1 MAAHPRSRRTALSV
15 VVPAYN
21 VERYL
26 AACLGSVLEQSHR
39 DLEVIV
45 VDDGST
51 DRTGEIADR
60 IAATDERV
68 RVVHQANAGLGAARN
83 IGTRLAV
90 GRYLAFADSDDLVC
104 AGAYERMI
112 GSLEASG
119 SDLAIGT
126 AYRWEGR
133 RTSLTPL
140 MRENHRR
147 DRIGVHLD
155 DAPLLLA
162 DCFAW
167 NKVFRRS
174 FWDDAEL
181 GFPAGVRYEDQ
192 PALTR
197 ALLAAQSIDSLRA
210 PVYLWR
216 IRRDGSSISQQR
228 GDLADLADRVLTK
241 RWSTSYV
248 EEQGSRAV
256 RDQWYRRILAVDL
269 PEYLRRLPD
278 ASPAYW
284 TMLERCLQEFW
295 GGRSVPLHEVRMP
308 CEMRELALVVQAGDR
323 PGAARLLGARPL
335 AA

>member
-1 MAAHPRSRRTALSV
+1 MIPTCHRTALSV
-15 VVPAYN
+15 VVPVYN

-26 AACLGSVLEQSHR
+26 AACLSSVLEQSHR

-51 DRTGEIADR
+51 DRSSEIADR
-60 IAATDERV
+60 FAAADPRV
-68 RVVHQANAGLGAARN
+68 RVVHQRNAGLGAARN
-83 IGTRLAV
+83 AGTRLAV
-90 GRYLAFADSDDLVC
+90 GRYLAFADSDDVVC
-104 AGAYERMI
+104 PGAYEHLI
-112 GSLEASG
+112 GALEATG

-133 RTSLTPL
+133 RTTLTPL
-140 MRENHRR
+140 MKENHRR
-147 DRIGVHLD
+147 DLLGVHLD

-174 FWDDAEL
+174 FWDDAAL
-181 GFPAGVRYEDQ
+181 GFPVGVRYEDQ
-192 PALTR
+192 PTLTR
-197 ALLAAQSIDSLRA
+197 ALLAARSIDSLRM

-228 GDLADLADRVLTK
+228 GDRADLADRIVTK

-256 RDQWYRRILAVDL
+256 RDLWYRRILPVDL

-278 ASPAYW
+278 SSPEYAA
-284 TMLERCLQEFW
+284 MLRSCLAEFW
-295 GGRSVPLHEVRMP
+295 GPGTVPLEEVRLP
-308 CEMRELALVVQAGDR
+308 REMRELALAVRDGFRA
-323 PGAARLLGARPL
+323 PAAA
-335 AA
+335 

>member
-1 MAAHPRSRRTALSV
+1 MLSTTRRRPTALSV
-15 VVPAYN
+15 VVPAFN
-21 VERYL
+21 VDRYL
-26 AACLGSVLEQSHR
+26 PACLTSVLEQSHR

-45 VDDGST
+45 IDDGST

-60 IAATDERV
+60 FAAADPRV

-83 IGTRLAV
+83 AGTRLAV
-90 GRYLAFADSDDLVC
+90 GRYLAFADSDDVVC
-104 AGAYERMI
+104 PGAYEHLI
-112 GSLEASG
+112 GALESTG

-140 MRENHRR
+140 MKENHRR
-147 DRIGVHLD
+147 DLLGVDLD

-174 FWDDAEL
+174 FWDDAAL

-192 PALTR
+192 PTLTR
-197 ALLAAQSIDSLRA
+197 ALLAARSIDSLRM

-228 GDLADLADRVLTK
+228 GDLADLADRVVTK

-248 EEQGSRAV
+248 EEQAGRAV
-256 RDQWYRRILAVDL
+256 RDLWYRRILPVDL

-278 ASPAYW
+278 SSPAYRS
-284 TMLERCLQEFW
+284 MLAECLREFW
-295 GGRSVPLHEVRMP
+295 SPATVPLEEVRLP
-308 CEMRELALVVQAGDR
+308 REMRDLAVALRDAHAVPV
-323 PGAARLLGARPL
+323 AA
-335 AA
+335 